1 MIKGF
6 KEWMGLLSYLS
17 MLKMSAK
24 SFFFLKS
31 CLKKKADAVVG
42 QNDNLGFHLSIFY
55 LCASLLK
62 AHRKQHLKNLAKI
75 LFWELQ
81 TASFC
86 APCNLIFSSY
96 TQKLLAIHYIPSQT
110 LGNCVFFLIGV
121 FEKALLYI

>member
-24 SFFFLKS
+24 RFFFLKS

-62 AHRKQHLKNLAKI
+62 AQRQKAVLEENLAKI
-75 LFWELQ
+75 FLFWERRRNAAFKHL

-86 APCNLIFSSY
+86 APCNFDGKVMG
-96 TQKLLAIHYIPSQT
+96 TT
-110 LGNCVFFLIGV
+110 
-121 FEKALLYI
+121 

>member
-62 AHRKQHLKNLAKI
+62 AQRQKAVLEENLAKI
-75 LFWELQ
+75 FLFWERRRNAAYKKHL

-86 APCNLIFSSY
+86 APCNFDGKVMDGYNGYSFSM
-96 TQKLLAIHYIPSQT
+96 
-110 LGNCVFFLIGV
+110 FW
-121 FEKALLYI
+121 